1 MSSKVSAKP
10 KKAKKPPKPKFE
22 QVLALHKVLLSLF
35 GVSQFSDLAEHLREE
50 ALEGL
55 DDHNVHCLHHALR
68 LHLPEDRRPEL
79 TDATLLRY
87 DETITAITQQLN
99 ERRLSRGEPPVVWKY
114 FQYLALLFTE
124 IYLDWYFR
132 DADGFRARMNAEIAT
147 INEGLTEKERL
158 TPFDETGDAKQQLN
172 KLAFWM
178 ATGSGKT
185 LLMHAHILQYQ
196 RYLDQ
201 HGLSRTL
208 NRIILLTPN
217 EGLSRQHLEEFAK
230 AGLKAEIF
238 NRDGRGLFTGHA
250 IEILEVTKLR
260 DEMGEKTVAVEA
272 FEGNNLVLVDEGHRG
287 TAGGAGGVWLRY
299 RDALCEKGFSFE
311 YSATFRQAARDDQEL
326 TTRYAKSIGFDY
338 SYRWFHKDG
347 FGKDFHILN
356 LEKDENTDWRQT
368 YLTGCLLT
376 FFQQQQLFRDRRD
389 EFRPFNIEPPLW
401 VFVGSSVVKAGFSK
415 EEGSD
420 IVEILK
426 FLSTFVSSRPDSIER
441 IGRLL
446 SEGLK
451 TSAQVNLFPN
461 QFAYLN
467 TIGST
472 PAQIFDEVLFRL
484 FNAPQGGALRVE
496 HLRGADGEVALRV
509 GENVPFGLVNVGDAP
524 KLVKKC
530 EEAKLLTTEREFA
543 GSIFDSLNDAESTVN
558 VLIGA
563 KRFTEGWSSW
573 RVSTMGLMNVGQ
585 SEGAQIIQLFGRG
598 VRLKGHKWSLKR
610 SGSTPLFG
618 VPQPPHIRTLETLHI
633 FGVHAKYMAQFRDF
647 LAEEGLTHEEPY
659 TIVLPVIRH
668 LGQKRLRMVRLKT
681 TIRGHHTDSGTAF
694 RRLGPV
700 PTLRPPDASKD
711 VEAKAL
717 ITTPVVVN
725 WYPDVKAIVA
735 GGAAAAT
742 ASLHQGILTK
752 HHVAF
757 LDMRR
762 IHLELE
768 RFKNMKGWHNLNVT
782 QQGLEDLLNDHRW
795 YRLLI
800 PEEQLG
806 FSSFDNVRRWEQV
819 AVALLKKYA
828 ERYYNFRRHEWE
840 LPHLEYQDVRETDPN
855 FLPSD
860 DNGEGGGHQIRV
872 DPAHTD
878 TIAKLE
884 QLKAAIEAHKLE
896 QWEVRGL
903 KAIWLNQHLYEPL
916 LSADSGI
923 VEITPTPLNKGE
935 RTFIEDLR
943 KFCEQ
948 NPDYL
953 EGREL
958 YVLRNQSRGRGVGFF
973 EAGNFYPDF
982 ILWQV
987 EGPKQFISFVDPK
1000 GLRQVTVDDPKI
1012 NFRDTVQDIADRL
1025 GDPDVS
1031 LSSFIVSNTSAAIM
1045 EQLWNLTPAEMK
1057 DMNVLFQVEDKD
1069 TYIRMMLDRAR
1080 HIA

>member
-1 MSSKVSAKP
+1 MGKM
-10 KKAKKPPKPKFE
+10 AKKKPAKKVTKPRFE
-22 QVLALHKVLLSLF
+22 QVLALHQVLLSLF
-35 GVSQFSDLAEHLREE
+35 GVSQFSELAEHLREE
-50 ALEGL
+50 SLEGF
-55 DDHNVHCLHHALR
+55 DDHHVHHLHHALK
-68 LHLPEDRRPEL
+68 LHLPGDRRPEL
-79 TDATLLRY
+79 PDADLLKY
-87 DETITAITQQLN
+87 DETITAVTQQLN
-99 ERRLSRGEPPVVWKY
+99 ERRKSRGEPEVVWKY

-132 DADGFRARMNAEIAT
+132 DA
-147 INEGLTEKERL
+147 EGLRSRINTAITEINDGLAEKEQIDL
-158 TPFDETGDAKQQLN
+158 FDETGDARQQLN

-196 RYLDQ
+196 RYLEQ

-217 EGLSRQHLEEFAK
+217 EGLSRQHLEEFQK
-230 AGLKAEIF
+230 AGLKAEMF

-260 DEMGEKTVAVEA
+260 NEMGEKTVAVEA

-287 TAGGAGGVWLRY
+287 TTAGTTGAYMRY

-311 YSATFRQAARDDQEL
+311 YSATFRQAVKDDKEL
-326 TTRYAKSIGFDY
+326 TSRYARSIGFDY

-356 LEKDENTDWRQT
+356 LEKDEDADWRQT

-376 FFQQQQLFRDRRD
+376 FFQQQRLYRDRRE

-401 VFVGSSVVKAGFSK
+401 VFVGGSVTATLSSREAP
-415 EEGSD
+415 D

-426 FLSTFVSSRPDSIER
+426 FLSTFVSSRTDSIAR
-441 IGRLL
+441 IRSLL
-446 SEGLK
+446 AEGLT
-451 TSAQVNLFPN
+451 TSAKVNLFPN

-467 TIGST
+467 TLDKS
-472 PAQIFDEVLFRL
+472 PAQIFDEALSLL
-484 FNAPQGGALRVE
+484 FNAPSGGTLHVE

-509 GENVPFGLVNVGDAP
+509 GDNVPFGLVNVGDAP

-543 GSIFDSLNDAESTVN
+543 DSIFDSLNDPSSTVN

-585 SEGAQIIQLFGRG
+585 GEGAQIIQLFGRG
-598 VRLKGHKWSLKR
+598 VRLKGYGWSLKR

-618 VPQPPHIRTLETLHI
+618 LPQPPHIKTLETLHI

-700 PTLRPPDASKD
+700 PTLRPPDASRD

-717 ITTPVVVN
+717 IATPVVVN
-725 WYPDVKAIVA
+725 WYPEIRAISSSGSAETTGVN
-735 GGAAAAT
+735 
-742 ASLHQGILTK
+742 QGTLTRQ
-752 HHVAF
+752 HVAF
-757 LDMRR
+757 MDMRR
-762 IHLELE
+762 VHLELE
-768 RFKNMKGWHNLNVT
+768 RFKNSKSWHNLNVT
-782 QQGLEDLLNDHRW
+782 QQGLEDLLNDPRW

-800 PEEQLG
+800 PEEHLA
-806 FSSFDNVRRWEQV
+806 FSSFDSVRRWEQV
-819 AVALLKKYA
+819 AVALLKKYT

-840 LPHLEYQDVRETDPN
+840 LPHLEYQDIRETEPN
-855 FLPSD
+855 FLPAD
-860 DNGEGGGHQIRV
+860 DNGEGGGHTVRV

-878 TIAKLE
+878 IIAKLE
-884 QLKAAIEAHKLE
+884 QLKAAIEQQDLRP
-896 QWEVRGL
+896 WEFRGL

-916 LSADSGI
+916 LSADNGI
-923 VEITPTPLNKGE
+923 VEITPTPLNKSE

-943 KFCEQ
+943 RFCEQ
-948 NPDYL
+948 NPVYL

-987 EGPKQFISFVDPK
+987 EGSKQFISFVDPK
-1000 GLRQVTVDDPKI
+1000 GIRQVMVDDPKV
-1012 NFRDTVQDIADRL
+1012 NFRTTVQEIADRL
-1025 GDPDVS
+1025 GDPNVS
-1031 LSSFIVSNTSAAIM
+1031 LSSFIVSNTSAATM
-1045 EQLWNLTPAEMK
+1045 EQLWKLTVDEMNE
-1057 DMNVLFQVEDKD
+1057 MNVLFQVENRA
-1069 TYIRMMLDRAR
+1069 TYVETMLARAR
-1080 HIA
+1080 GLTTT

>member
-1 MSSKVSAKP
+1 MRSKCR
-10 KKAKKPPKPKFE
+10 KAPKPKFE
-22 QVLALHKVLLSLF
+22 QQLALHRALLARF
-35 GVSQFSDLAEHLREE
+35 GVSQFSDLVEHLRDE
-50 ALEGL
+50 ALEGF
-55 DDHNVHCLHHALR
+55 DDHHVHRLHHALR
-68 LHLPEDRRPEL
+68 MHVPEDRRPTL

-87 DETITAITQQLN
+87 DETITDITQQLN
-99 ERRLSRGEPPVVWKY
+99 ERRIGRGEQPVVWKY

-124 IYLDWYFR
+124 VYLDWYFC
-132 DADGFRARMNAEIAT
+132 DADDLRAAVNAAISE
-147 INEGLTEKERL
+147 NNGGLAEKDRL
-158 TPFDETGDAKQQLN
+158 DLLDEAGDAKQQLN

-196 RYLDQ
+196 RYLEH

-217 EGLSRQHLEEFAK
+217 EGLSRQHLDEFTK
-230 AGLKAEIF
+230 AGLKAEMF
-238 NRDGRGLFTGHA
+238 NRDGRDLYTGHA

-260 DEMGEKTVAVEA
+260 DEMGDKTVAVEA

-287 TAGGAGGVWLRY
+287 ASAGGGGSWMRY
-299 RDALCEKGFSFE
+299 RDALCAKGFSFE
-311 YSATFRQAARDDQEL
+311 YSATFRQAVKDNKEL
-326 TTRYAKSIGFDY
+326 TSRYARSIAFDY

-356 LEKDENTDWRQT
+356 LENDEDDEWQQT

-376 FFQQQQLFRDRRD
+376 FFQQQRLFRDRRD

-401 VFVGSSVVKAGFSK
+401 VFVGGSVTATLSSK
-415 EEGSD
+415 EAPD

-426 FLSTFVSSRPDSIER
+426 FLSAFVSSRVDSIER
-441 IGRLL
+441 IRRLL
-446 SEGLK
+446 TEGLTTAGQK
-451 TSAQVNLFPN
+451 NLFSN
-461 QFAYLN
+461 QFGYLN
-467 TIGST
+467 TLDRT
-472 PAQIFDEVLFRL
+472 PAQMFDEVLLVL
-484 FNAPQGGALRVE
+484 FNAPSGGALHVE
-496 HLRGADGEVALRV
+496 LLKGADGEVALRV
-509 GENVPFGLVNVGDAP
+509 GENEPFGLVNVGDAP
-524 KLVKKC
+524 KLIKRC
-530 EEAKLLTTEREFA
+530 QEAGLLTTEREFA
-543 GSIFDSLNDAESTVN
+543 GSIFDALNSPTSTVN

-585 SEGAQIIQLFGRG
+585 GEGAQIIQLFGRG
-598 VRLKGHKWSLKR
+598 VRLKGHGWSLKR

-633 FGVHAKYMAQFRDF
+633 FGVHAAYMAQFRDF

-668 LGQKRLRMVRLKT
+668 LGDTRLRMVRLKT

-700 PTLRPPDASKD
+700 PTLRPPDPSRD

-717 ITTPVVVN
+717 IATPVVVN
-725 WYPDVKAIVA
+725 WYPEIRAISSSGSA
-735 GGAAAAT
+735 D
-742 ASLHQGILTK
+742 ASGFHHGVLTER
-752 HHVAF
+752 HVAF

-768 RFKNMKGWHNLNVT
+768 RFKNSKGWHNLNVT
-782 QQGLEDLLNDHRW
+782 QQGLVDLLHDHRW

-800 PEEQLG
+800 PEDQLL
-806 FSSFDNVRRWEQV
+806 FASFDNVRRWEQV
-819 AVALLKKYA
+819 AVALLKKYT

-840 LPHLEYQDVRETDPN
+840 LPHLEYQDVREIDAN
-855 FLPSD
+855 FLPPD
-860 DNGEGGGHQIRV
+860 PNGDGGGHVIRV
-872 DPAHTD
+872 DPAHAD
-878 TIAKLE
+878 IIAKLE
-884 QLKAAIEAHKLE
+884 QLKSAIEHNDLRP
-896 QWEVRGL
+896 WEFRGL

-916 LSADSGI
+916 LSADSGL
-923 VEITPTPLNKGE
+923 VEVTPTPLNKGE
-935 RTFIEDLR
+935 RAFIEDLR
-943 KFCEQ
+943 RFCDQ
-948 NPDYL
+948 NPSYL

-987 EGPKQFISFVDPK
+987 EGARQFISFIDPK
-1000 GLRQVTVDDPKI
+1000 GIRQVTVDDPKV
-1012 NFRDTVQDIADRL
+1012 NFRTTVQEIADRL
-1025 GDPDVS
+1025 DDPNVR
-1031 LSSFIVSNTSAAIM
+1031 LSSFIVSNTPAATM
-1045 EQLWNLTPAEMK
+1045 EQLWRLSRDEMN
-1057 DMNVLFQVEDKD
+1057 DMNVLFQVEDRD
-1069 TYIRMMLDRAR
+1069 SYIQTMLERAR
-1080 HIA
+1080 AEANGR